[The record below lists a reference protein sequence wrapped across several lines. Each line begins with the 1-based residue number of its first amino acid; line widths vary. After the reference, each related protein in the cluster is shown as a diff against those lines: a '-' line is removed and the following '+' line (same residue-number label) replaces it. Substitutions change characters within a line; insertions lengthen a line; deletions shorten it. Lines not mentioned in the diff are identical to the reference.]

1 MLSQMFKPSA
11 IRSAGRLGRVTKN
24 SVQARYLATVQPNTE
39 RTMPAPSMRKAT
51 EISNEPATFTIKVR
65 GVILLDFCIA
75 YRS

>member
-24 SVQARYLATVQPNTE
+24 PVQARYLATVQANTE
-39 RTMPAPSMRKAT
+39 RAMPTPSMRKAT

-65 GVILLDFCIA
+65 VVIRLGFRIA
-75 YRS
+75 HRS